1 MLPSS
6 LSQTASSEDDS
17 GEEEE
22 DGGSGQASGGL
33 SVGGTWQ
40 RQEDVLRRMH
50 QQRNDILVCLCNI
63 ARASCKTYKRRM
75 LQQRSEC
82 RSECRFCVCE
92 RVRGRCVRQDSEKAY
107 L

>member
-1 MLPSS
+1 MIPSS

-75 LQQRSEC
+75 LQQRSV
-82 RSECRFCVCE
+82 SVSVCVADACD
-92 RVRGRCVRQDSEKAY
+92 RILKRLIYSDVIK
-107 L
+107 

>member
-75 LQQRSEC
+75 LQQRSDILV
-82 RSECRFCVCE
+82 CVCE
-92 RVRGRCVRQDSEKAY
+92 RMRGRCVRQDSEKAY